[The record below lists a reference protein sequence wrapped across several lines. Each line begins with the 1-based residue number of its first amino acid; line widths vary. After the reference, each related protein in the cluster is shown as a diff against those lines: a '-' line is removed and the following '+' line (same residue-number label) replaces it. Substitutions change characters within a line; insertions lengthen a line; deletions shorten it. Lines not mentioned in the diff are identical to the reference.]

1 MKVFNWWDK
10 KRPAFHDAAY
20 ERATL
25 PAWDERWDK
34 LSVAARKYLLMNVKS
49 SPRSRNR
56 ELEQD
61 YVPAQRFADAGVFDE
76 LKAQGFLKVREG
88 IGHEKGPQAALVNEA
103 VDFLQRMRGLRRY
116 HLLDASQPSEF
127 IKYVNYCFIKY
138 ELLDKLQTILQKAGI
153 NPHTL
158 YGDLFELY
166 VTRRHWPD
174 WVAGY
179 LGDSLADE
187 ILEAIERA
195 EGRLPMREIARR
207 LPEQKPAE
215 VRAVLEKL
223 ITRLALFEDLDPETY
238 ELQVGLLPSVRADR
252 EEASRPRIRPPLV
265 PCSPPPEPGP
275 EGGTD
280 VPDLRAVL
288 LELAGGRAR
297 LRQDGVLFQKEVD
310 RFESLLEPLPGWLI
324 EMYNLSPAHRLN
336 IAFHW
341 AQRLALT
348 KTKKE
353 GGRSWMDLT
362 DDGRGWLARRP
373 EEQYAFIY
381 EALRDSKRL
390 ADSFD
395 YWSHNY
401 HDGQFL
407 GVQVSAVA
415 VPAGRCDRDSWGSP
429 LTPEQ
434 RQRLRDALH
443 AAFAELPVG
452 VFHRFD
458 NFVAHTTFG
467 PHNPLLLGLSPEQ
480 VQVRINGSPVASLE
494 EQLSEVAHH
503 VLGQLVSN
511 RLVSLGCLQAGR
523 DTDGELLIARRPR
536 LDAFFGREAPT
547 EPEVPAAA
555 TKVVVQPD
563 FSVVVIGV
571 DLPPVAELAA
581 FCERM
586 RERSSAGAVTLRITR
601 ASVLRAVTAG
611 LSGDDILERLRRH
624 ASSALPAN
632 VVHEVREWAGWVRS
646 VSAEPATLF
655 RCPDAA
661 AADRIIAA
669 LGKRAE
675 RLTATIVSSPDATL
689 SDAER
694 RKLLEQGIILS
705 RREGEPA
712 PKKGRKKR

>member
-1 MKVFNWWDK
+1 MKIFNWWDK
-10 KRPAFHDAAY
+10 KSPAFHDAAY
-20 ERATL
+20 DRATL
-25 PAWDERWDK
+25 PVWDERWDK
-34 LSVAARKYLLMNVKS
+34 LSVAARKYLLTNVKS
-49 SPRSRNR
+49 SPRRNR
-56 ELEQD
+56 HDEQP
-61 YVPAQRFADAGVFDE
+61 YAPAERFADAGVLDE
-76 LKAQGFLKVREG
+76 LKAQGFLTIREA
-88 IGHEKGPQAALVNEA
+88 IGREKGPQAALVNEA

-116 HLLDASQPSEF
+116 HLLDADQPSEL

-138 ELLDKLQTILQKAGI
+138 GLLNELYAILQKAGI
-153 NPHTL
+153 NPHML

-179 LGDSLADE
+179 LDDSLAE
-187 ILEAIERA
+187 AILEAIERA
-195 EGRLPMREIARR
+195 EGRLPMQEIARR
-207 LPEQKPAE
+207 LPGHKPAE

-252 EEASRPRIRPPLV
+252 EEANRPRSRPPLV
-265 PCSPPPEPGP
+265 PCSPPLEPGP

-280 VPDLRAVL
+280 IPDLRAVL
-288 LELAGGRAR
+288 LELASGRAR
-297 LRQDGVLFQKEVD
+297 LRQDGALFQKEVE
-310 RFESLLEPLPGWLI
+310 RFESLLEPLPRWLS
-324 EMYNLSPAHRLN
+324 EMYNLTPDHRLN

-341 AQRLALT
+341 AQRLHLT
-348 KTKKE
+348 NKKKE
-353 GGRSWMDLT
+353 GDRSWMDLT
-362 DDGRGWLARRP
+362 SAGRSWLARRP

-381 EALRDSKRL
+381 EALRDPNRP
-390 ADSFD
+390 ADPFD
-395 YWSHNY
+395 YWR
-401 HDGQFL
+401 HDYDDNQFL
-407 GVQVSAVA
+407 GVPVAAVA
-415 VPAGRCDRDSWGSP
+415 VPARRQDRDSWGSP

-434 RQRLRDALH
+434 RQRLRDALY

-458 NFVAHTTFG
+458 NFVAHAVFG
-467 PHNPLLLGLSPEQ
+467 PHNPLLLGLQPEQ
-480 VQVRINGSPVASLE
+480 VQVRINARPVASLE
-494 EQLSEVAHH
+494 EQLSEAARH

-523 DTDGELLIARRPR
+523 DSDGELLITRRPR
-536 LDAFFGREAPT
+536 LDAFFGHEAPV
-547 EPEVPAAA
+547 EPEVPAGV

-571 DLPPVAELAA
+571 DLSPVAELAA
-581 FCERM
+581 FCERV
-586 RERSSAGAVTLRITR
+586 RERGSAGSVTLRITR

-632 VVHEVREWAGWVRS
+632 VIHEVREWAGWVRS
-646 VSAEPATLF
+646 ASAEPATLF

-661 AADRIIAA
+661 AADRIMAA

-675 RLTATIVSSPDATL
+675 KLTATIVSFPDAIL
-689 SDAER
+689 NDAER
-694 RKLLEQGIILS
+694 RKLLEQGVILS

>member
-1 MKVFNWWDK
+1 MKIFNWWDK

-20 ERATL
+20 ERASL

-34 LSVAARKYLLMNVKS
+34 LSTAARNYLLTNVKS
-49 SPRSRNR
+49 APRRNSN
-56 ELEQD
+56 EKQP
-61 YVPAQRFADAGVFDE
+61 YAPAERFADAGVLDE
-76 LKAQGFLKVREG
+76 LKAQGFLTIREG
-88 IGHEKGPQAALVNEA
+88 IGREKGPQAALVNEA
-103 VDFLQRMRGLRRY
+103 VDFLQRMRALRRY

-127 IKYVNYCFIKY
+127 IKYVNYCFVKY
-138 ELLDKLQTILQKAGI
+138 ELLNKLHTILQKAGI
-153 NPHTL
+153 NPYTL
-158 YGDLFELY
+158 YGDFFELY

-195 EGRLPMREIARR
+195 DGRLPMREVARR
-207 LPEQKPAE
+207 LPSHQPAE
-215 VRAVLEKL
+215 VRAMLEKL

-252 EEASRPRIRPPLV
+252 EEASRPRVRPPLV

-275 EGGTD
+275 ESGTD

-297 LRQDGVLFQKEVD
+297 LRQDGALFQKEVE

-324 EMYNLSPAHRLN
+324 EMYNLSPAHRLK

-353 GGRSWMDLT
+353 GGRSWMDLA
-362 DDGRGWLARRP
+362 DAGRGWLARRP

-381 EALRDSKRL
+381 EALRDPKRL
-390 ADSFD
+390 AESFD
-395 YWSHNY
+395 SWSHNY

-415 VPAGRCDRDSWGSP
+415 APARRRDRDSWGSP

-434 RQRLRDALH
+434 RQLLRDALH
-443 AAFAELPVG
+443 AAFAELPIG

-458 NFVAHTTFG
+458 NFVAHTVFG
-467 PHNPLLLGLSPEQ
+467 PHNPLLLGLPPEQ
-480 VQVRINGSPVASLE
+480 VQVRINSSPVASLE
-494 EQLSEVAHH
+494 EQLNEVARH
-503 VLGQLVSN
+503 VLDQLVSN

-523 DTDGELLIARRPR
+523 DSDGELLISRRPR

-547 EPEVPAAA
+547 EPEIPTGV

-563 FSVVVIGV
+563 FSVIVIGV
-571 DLPPVAELAA
+571 DLSPVAELAA
-581 FCERM
+581 FCERV
-586 RERSSAGAVTLRITR
+586 RERSSAGAVTMRITR

-611 LSGDDILERLRRH
+611 LSGEDILERLRRH
-624 ASSALPAN
+624 ASSALPSN

-655 RCPDAA
+655 RCPDAST
-661 AADRIIAA
+661 ADRIIAA

-675 RLTATIVSSPDATL
+675 KLTATIVSFPDAPL